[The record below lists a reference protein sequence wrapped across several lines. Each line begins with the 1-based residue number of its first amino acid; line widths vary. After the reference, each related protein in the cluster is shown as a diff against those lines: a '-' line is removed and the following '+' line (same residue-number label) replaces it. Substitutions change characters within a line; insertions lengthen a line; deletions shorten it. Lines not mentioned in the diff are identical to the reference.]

1 MANLKENVTAFLTNK
16 GKAEA
21 VANDEK
27 FLDAVSGG
35 TATPE
40 MIAREFG
47 EAGLTLN
54 EADTK
59 EIKEITK
66 KLLDTPPEK
75 LGDLEMKNV
84 AGGFDFNW
92 KLFDAITAYGTMA
105 SATSGLGCWVAGRV
119 CQSQARKAM
128 AKGEKSKSNNLSK
141 AAKGLDIAAG
151 SCLGL
156 ALAGGVGNVVSHH
169 ISWENNDDD
178 DESEDE

>member
-84 AGGFDFNW
+84 AGGFNY
-92 KLFDAITAYGTMA
+92 KLFEGITAYGSMA
-105 SATSGLGCWVAGRV
+105 SAASGLGCWVAGRV

-128 AKGEKSKSNNLSK
+128 AKGEKTKSNNLSK

-151 SCLGL
+151 SCLGV
-156 ALAGGVGNVVSHH
+156 ALAGGIGSVVSHH
-169 ISWENNDDD
+169 ISWDNNCDD